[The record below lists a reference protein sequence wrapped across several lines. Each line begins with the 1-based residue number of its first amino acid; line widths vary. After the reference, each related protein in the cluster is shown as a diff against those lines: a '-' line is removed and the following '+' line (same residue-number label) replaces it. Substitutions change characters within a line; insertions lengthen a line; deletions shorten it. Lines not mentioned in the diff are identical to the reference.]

1 MGFTRFVEVGRV
13 VVINYG
19 PEAGKLATVVN
30 MIDTKRVLIDG
41 PQKHTGVHRQILNL
55 KRMALTDI
63 VVEGLERDADAKTLT
78 AAFEAQDIMGKWTA
92 TTWAKKIKARKV
104 IFPHTRAN
112 THDTAAHDT
121 SAFVQEQEHRAA
133 GRSDDYDH
141 QHRGGVVEWGDSD
154 INAHTHRPAA
164 QPPLASMLRLLSAFC
179 WLLLMPMLLLMPTL
193 LWIPPLRPLTTY
205 YITR

>member
-1 MGFTRFVEVGRV
+1 V

-104 IFPHTRAN
+104 IFPHTRHSGTRHSGIRTKAG
-112 THDTAAHDT
+112 AARC
-121 SAFVQEQEHRAA
+121 S
-133 GRSDDYDH
+133 GDYGH
-141 QHRGGVVEWGDSD
+141 QHRGGVVEGGDSD
-154 INAHTHRPAA
+154 INARTHRPAA
-164 QPPLASMLRLLSAFC
+164 QPLIASMLRLQSTPC
-179 WLLLMPMLLLMPTL
+179 WLLLIPMLLMPFLLRPMLLLMP
-193 LWIPPLRPLTTY
+193 PPRPLTSY

>member
-41 PQKHTGVHRQILNL
+41 PQKHTGVRRQILNL

-104 IFPHTRAN
+104 IFQHTRMAQRHTWMGRSN
-112 THDTAAHDT
+112 RTGWRLGSDCA
-121 SAFVQEQEHRAA
+121 RAA
-133 GRSDDYDH
+133 VPS
-141 QHRGGVVEWGDSD
+141 
-154 INAHTHRPAA
+154 
-164 QPPLASMLRLLSAFC
+164 LASML
-179 WLLLMPMLLLMPTL
+179 LLLPLPMLLL
-193 LWIPPLRPLTTY
+193 IPPLLPSTSCTTSRTNSLHLASSHHHTSSTGEG
-205 YITR
+205 IHIGLR